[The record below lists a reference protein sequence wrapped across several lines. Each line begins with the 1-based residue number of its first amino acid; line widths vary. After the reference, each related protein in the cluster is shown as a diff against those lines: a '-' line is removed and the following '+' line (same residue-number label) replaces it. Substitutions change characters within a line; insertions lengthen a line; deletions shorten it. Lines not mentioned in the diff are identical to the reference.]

1 MTQDFDN
8 LLAIETSTKRLML
21 ALSFGSDRLIKSNE
35 LVDRSHGQII
45 ARHLGN
51 LFESAGLKQAQLNGI
66 IVSTGPGS
74 FTGLRIG
81 LAMAKGMASALRIPV
96 VGLSLYDLAAF
107 KLRDSAK
114 EYFAATQVRRD
125 ELLFAR
131 IVGNKFD
138 PSRVAAVA
146 TAQAA
151 DYVGASPVIGI
162 ELDIL
167 NHVPRATLMD
177 GESQLEFDAADLLE
191 IGRARLESGQ
201 SDNLATLEPLYLQKS
216 QAEIRFDERQKKN

>member
-1 MTQDFDN
+1 MTQDYDN

-35 LVDRSHGQII
+35 LVDRSHGQVI

-51 LFESAGLKQAQLNGI
+51 LFESAGLSQSQLNGI

-81 LAMAKGMASALRIPV
+81 LAMAKGMASALKIPV
-96 VGLSLYDLAAF
+96 VGISLYDLAAA
-107 KLRDSAK
+107 KLRGAAK

-131 IVGNKFD
+131 IVGNQFD
-138 PSRVAAVA
+138 PSKVAAVA

-167 NHVPRATLMD
+167 NYVPRATLMD

>member
-1 MTQDFDN
+1 MTQNLDN

-35 LVDRSHGQII
+35 LVDRSHGQVI

-51 LFESAGLKQAQLNGI
+51 LFESAGLKQSQLDGI
-66 IVSTGPGS
+66 VVSTGPGS

-81 LAMAKGMASALRIPV
+81 LAMAKGMASALKIPV
-96 VGLSLYDLAAF
+96 VGISLYDLAAS
-107 KLRDSAK
+107 KLGGAAK

-125 ELLFAR
+125 ELLIAR
-131 IVGNKFD
+131 IVDSQFD
-138 PSRVAAVA
+138 QSRVAAISIS
-146 TAQAA
+146 QAA

-167 NHVPRATLMD
+167 SFVPRATLMG

-191 IGRARLESGQ
+191 IGRVRLEAGEP
-201 SDNLATLEPLYLQKS
+201 DNLASLEPLYLQKS